1 MYEQWRCLFVC
12 YAAHLLRQML
22 KVDITEIAS
31 QYLDISQ
38 FTPLFCIV
46 CGCIRFAYAKYDS
59 HNLRSGH
66 MPWVIVRGISFRYS
80 HVSNEGLPWLVWRH
94 TRSRKGR
101 NVLGRVRR
109 GAPGYRLRAIGS
121 SGASSRHQFPGRV
134 HQILKFSENMDRT
147 SWDLEIKF
155 VTSLPRFISE
165 VNFFLLNIMKIMSA
179 ISSRNIWCE
188 WHYFLGTTFTWNW
201 T

>member
-1 MYEQWRCLFVC
+1 
-12 YAAHLLRQML
+12 ML

-38 FTPLFCIV
+38 FTRLFCIV

-101 NVLGRVRR
+101 NVFEWLCR
-109 GAPGYRLRAIGS
+109 GAPGYCRRAIVA
-121 SGASSRHQFPGRV
+121 SGA
-134 HQILKFSENMDRT
+134 T
-147 SWDLEIKF
+147 
-155 VTSLPRFISE
+155 LPYPISHTPPLRRRQSTRSHE
-165 VNFFLLNIMKIMSA
+165 YGQIMSHITS
-179 ISSRNIWCE
+179 ISFDFN
-188 WHYFLGTTFTWNW
+188 LN
-201 T
+201 